1 MSRQDKTDVVTTRKE
16 VRSWSMAEVQIEG
29 PQGLMG
35 KEEEVTIIAQIRGP
49 RNGWFRSLTVLF
61 YFVPQE
67 ISRQAG
73 LARQAAYI

>member
-1 MSRQDKTDVVTTRKE
+1 MTISSSHDKTSRKE
-16 VRSWSMAEVQIEG
+16 VRSWSMGEVQIEG